1 MWKMTYKEFVFNIQK
16 ITKYY
21 EILVEETKTIKRLV
35 VQMNGYLIIFMS
47 LVNKKKA

>member
-21 EILVEETKTIKRLV
+21 EILVEETKNNKTVGSTNEWILD
-35 VQMNGYLIIFMS
+35 NFYFIF
-47 LVNKKKA
+47 